1 MSLAQPS
8 PAVICRLLCLS
19 PTTSVAPCWLSC
31 PWLVFPS
38 LVLRTAIQLSPLT
51 VQLCA
56 PLLRNPRWF
65 PPHPGESWEPSQAVP
80 RLSTA
85 RLSPWPS
92 LALFS
97 PRSSPQGPVHHYKV
111 PHTSASIPVSLLP
124 CLQFSLFLVLMPSHF
139 RLRDPLD
146 CSPPGSSVHGISQAR
161 VLNQVAISS
170 SRGSSP
176 PRDQTHVSCVSCIGR

>member
-1 MSLAQPS
+1 MKR
-8 PAVICRLLCLS
+8 VTCLGS
-19 PTTSVAPCWLSC
+19 MHDTGCLG
-31 PWLVFPS
+31 LV
-38 LVLRTAIQLSPLT
+38 QLSPLT

-124 CLQFSLFLVLMPSHF
+124 CLQFSLFLVLMPSHV

-161 VLNQVAISS
+161 VLDRKSTRLNSS
-170 SRGSSP
+170 HKHRSRMPSSA
-176 PRDQTHVSCVSCIGR
+176 